1 MAGYAN
7 LSVIMGNLTRDPEL
21 RYTAQEKAVTT
32 LNVAVN
38 RVYTD
43 PKTGEKVENTDFIP
57 VSVWGRQAENCVEYL
72 EKGSGVYIEGRLN
85 LSRWEGPDGD
95 PRSKLEVVARR
106 VQFLTF
112 ADSSG
117 GPGKKSE
124 GIDKEVPPKDEF
136 EEDIESDQSIDD
148 ESGEDIPF

>member
-7 LSVIMGNLTRDPEL
+7 LTVIMGNLTRKPEL
-21 RYTAQEKAVTT
+21 RYTANDNAVTT

-43 PKTGEKVENTDFIP
+43 RKTGERVENTDFIP
-57 VSVWGRQAENCVEYL
+57 VSVWGNQAQNCVEYL
-72 EKGSGVYIEGRLN
+72 DKGSGVYIEGRLN
-85 LSRWEGPDGD
+85 LRRWEGPDGD

-117 GPGKKSE
+117 SSSGKRKDADE
-124 GIDKEVPPKDEF
+124 EVPTGFSEDMDNDE
-136 EEDIESDQSIDD
+136 DD
-148 ESGEDIPF
+148 GKGEDIPF